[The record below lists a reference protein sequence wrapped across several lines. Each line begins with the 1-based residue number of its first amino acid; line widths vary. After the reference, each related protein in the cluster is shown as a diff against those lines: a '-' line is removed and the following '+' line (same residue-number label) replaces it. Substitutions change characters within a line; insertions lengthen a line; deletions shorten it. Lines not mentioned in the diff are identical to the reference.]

1 MTDAPDPDVLE
12 QSQVVEDLPEP
23 EPPHLGNDVPE
34 ADALEQSQNVRQS
47 ATMRSSVSSGR
58 SAARRSSQ

>member
-34 ADALEQSQNVRQS
+34 ADALEQSQDVPIVDDDYGVDS
-47 ATMRSSVSSGR
+47 
-58 SAARRSSQ
+58 